1 MARYKAPV
9 FNADTLLVDAREKWT
24 QDGNKDDHIRK
35 WLEWAKIPYTVQ
47 ALNVGDYMLP
57 GGTISVDR
65 KQNLDEVS
73 KNLTNP
79 ADSSRFM
86 REVRRAHASG
96 IRLVVL
102 VEHGRNIQTMDDVRN
117 WTSNYT
123 GVHGY
128 YLARQM
134 HRLELAYKVRW
145 VFCEKR
151 AAARKIIEILTEQ
164 ENKHDK
170 QEEKQ

>member
-1 MARYKAPV
+1 MRYKTPVLPAPLIC
-9 FNADTLLVDAREKWT
+9 DTREHWTHGGSKDA
-24 QDGNKDDHIRK
+24 HIRD
-35 WLEWAKIPYTVQ
+35 WLERYNIPYVVQ
-47 ALNVGDYMLP
+47 KLDVGDYALP
-57 GGTISVDR
+57 GGTIAVDR

-86 REVRRAHASG
+86 REVRRAHAAG
-96 IRLVVL
+96 IHLVVL
-102 VEHGRNIQTMDDVRN
+102 VEHGRNIKTMDDVRN
-117 WTSNYT
+117 WTSVYT
-123 GVHGY
+123 GVHGN

-145 VFCEKR
+145 DFCDKR
-151 AAARKIIEILTEQ
+151 TTARKIIEILTEQ
-164 ENKHDK
+164 DNKHNK